1 MPMSDTIGMEKFYF
15 SVHPQIFR
23 VETIRTFDLFV
34 ANSDGRIGL
43 FHSAGEIYTAEYHR
57 KVYKE
62 GISALYIRTSDKG
75 RFTTYLEEN
84 FPFIMDDHLIGSEGK
99 AEIAHEVLTFIA
111 ITLFSN
117 PGAEI
122 VASFKKAIEKVT
134 EYVLANEESVKQ
146 LIRLTTN
153 GFQEYNHAVNVGIFG
168 LGLAREVFGV
178 KSGNNMPE
186 IAAGFFLHDIGKY
199 TIPRHICRRNG
210 PLSAE
215 EWKIMRT
222 HPEQGYKMLQVFN
235 AISEEV
241 GIIVLQHHE
250 RHNGTGYPRRL
261 RGGKIHTYAKIC
273 AIADVFDALT
283 AQRPYRTS
291 KSSFHAL
298 AVMQNEMKNEF
309 DPEFFA
315 RFVRLFSKV

>member
-1 MPMSDTIGMEKFYF
+1 MEKFYF
-15 SVHPQIFR
+15 SVHPKNFR
-23 VETIRTFDLFV
+23 TNTVRTFDLFV
-34 ANSDGRIGL
+34 TNSDGRVGL
-43 FHSAGEIYTAEYHR
+43 FHPAGEVYTEEYHR
-57 KVYKE
+57 KILKE

-75 RFTTYLEEN
+75 RFTSYLEEN
-84 FPFIMDDHLIGSEGK
+84 FPYIMGDHLINGEGK

-111 ITLFSN
+111 SALFST

-134 EYVLANEESVKQ
+134 EYVLANEDSVKL
-146 LIRLTTN
+146 LIQLTTT

-168 LGLAREVFGV
+168 LGLAREVLGV
-178 KSGNNMPE
+178 NSGHNMPE

-199 TIPRHICRRNG
+199 SIPRHICRRNG

-215 EWKIMRT
+215 EWNIMRK
-222 HPEQGYKMLQVFN
+222 HPEQGYKMLEAFN

-250 RHNGTGYPRRL
+250 RHNGKGYPRKL
-261 RGGKIHTYAKIC
+261 REKQIHTYAKIC

>member
-1 MPMSDTIGMEKFYF
+1 
-15 SVHPQIFR
+15 
-23 VETIRTFDLFV
+23 
-34 ANSDGRIGL
+34 
-43 FHSAGEIYTAEYHR
+43 
-57 KVYKE
+57 
-62 GISALYIRTSDKG
+62 
-75 RFTTYLEEN
+75 
-84 FPFIMDDHLIGSEGK
+84 MDDPLINTEGK
-99 AEIAHEVLTFIA
+99 AAIAHEVLTFIA
-111 ITLFSN
+111 MTLFST

-122 VASFKKAIEKVT
+122 VAGFKKAIEKVT
-134 EYVLANEESVKQ
+134 QFVLANEDAIKQ

-153 GFQEYNHAVNVGIFG
+153 GFQEFNHAVNVGIFG
-168 LGLAREVFGV
+168 LGLAREVLGAQP
-178 KSGNNMPE
+178 GHNMPE

-199 TIPRHICRRNG
+199 TIPRHICRRSG

-215 EWKIMRT
+215 EWNIMRK
-222 HPEQGYKMLQVFN
+222 HPEQGFKMLQAFN

-250 RHNGTGYPRRL
+250 RHNGSGYPHKL
-261 RGGKIHTYAKIC
+261 RDERIHTYAKIC

-298 AVMQNEMKNEF
+298 AIMQNEMKNEF